1 MPDYVWFTA
10 AEAFD
15 HSRASAAY
23 VYEDAGA
30 LTLIGSGTRAY
41 SYNGKNDGTK
51 RGIQIMP
58 SVAQRYAN
66 VLDIAAWD
74 STVNEGSWGGTTA
87 GPLGA
92 SSMKKLLDNGTAGAH
107 FLSVDDAFDGHS
119 QDITF
124 SFFIKPAEH
133 PGVEVRLIDV
143 ENSSHQLR
151 AVVNASAG
159 TITTSVQ
166 GTGIARAAY
175 MEPLADS
182 IYRATVI
189 GRVSTNSNQ
198 ATVRAQVL
206 IRNAAGS
213 SSFAGD
219 GVSGVYLAAPN
230 LHALGTGTGLIGSS
244 TTRAADYVSP
254 TIATPWYLAPAYTL
268 EFHVRMPYAAGLAHD
283 QVIYKSTDGTAN
295 NTVRVFNPAGTT
307 NIKATLVSGGA
318 TVFDAVIGTFTP
330 GAVTGI
336 ALTVANNVMRGA
348 VNGQAAVSV
357 LTGNAPAVP
366 TVAILGADDTSGAK
380 SLNGHMIWGACYPVT
395 LDAAATQTLSNP
407 AL

>member
-1 MPDYVWFTA
+1 MPDYVSFTA
-10 AEAFD
+10 AEAFN

-23 VYEDAGA
+23 YYEDAGA
-30 LTLIGSGTRAY
+30 LSLASSGTRAY
-41 SYNGKNDGTK
+41 SYNGKDDGSK
-51 RGIQIMP
+51 RGILIQP
-58 SVAQRYAN
+58 SVAQLYAN

-74 STVNEGSWGGTTA
+74 STVNEGSWSGTTA
-87 GPLGA
+87 GPLG
-92 SSMKKLLDNGTAGAH
+92 STSMKKLLDSTASGAH
-107 FLSVDDAFDGHS
+107 FLSVDHTVDAHA

-124 SFFIKPAEH
+124 SFFIKAAEH

-166 GTGIARAAY
+166 GTGIARASY
-175 MEPLADS
+175 MEALANG
-182 IYRATVI
+182 IYRATIV

-198 ATVRAQVL
+198 ATVRAQL
-206 IRNAAGS
+206 LLRNAAGS

-230 LHALGTGTGLIGSS
+230 LHVLGTGTGLIGSS

-254 TIATPWYLAPAYTL
+254 ATETPWYLSPAYTL
-268 EFHVRMPYAAGLAHD
+268 EFHVRIPYAAGLLHD
-283 QVIYKSTDGTAN
+283 QVIYKATDGTTA
-295 NTVRVFNPAGTT
+295 NTVRIFNPAGTT
-307 NIKATLVSGGA
+307 NIKMTLVSGGV

-336 ALTVANNVMRGA
+336 AATIANNVMRGA
-348 VNGQAAVSV
+348 VNGQTAVSV
-357 LTGNAPAVP
+357 LTGNAPATP
-366 TVAILGADDTSGAK
+366 TVAIIGADDASGTK
-380 SLNGHMIWGACYPVT
+380 SLNGMMIWAACYPVT

-407 AL
+407 GL